1 MKRLLLLG
9 WLLAALLPMSA
20 QSEADGYMLNVNM
33 KNGEKKQFS
42 LDSDKGLSWGIETV
56 NDPQTSTDEHWGQ
69 LKVYNGEQIKT
80 DDIDYVTFDWIG
92 IETAKPANYLVKI
105 TDLSKPDELG
115 AVDRS
120 ATYKYYKIEDIDK
133 ITFEARSQGEDSL
146 VLGLNVSTKDGNI
159 STYYSYYYDNYYV
172 GSLSFWD
179 GNEDDLK
186 KHQYDSFNRKIVYNS
201 GYTTDFPGVKNVYR
215 YIITIDSYP
224 HGVYGIVLPR
234 TQGDNWFTSTLTKVC
249 LGSSSGLSVENCD
262 MIGDFYGDECWIG
275 DYYNKLRPRWYPLE
289 HGIRM
294 ELEYGKTYYYRYFIK
309 IPIEGHGDA
318 VFYGPEYSFHIP
330 KVMDDAGYYPE
341 PMLTD
346 VAISAAFPE
355 PLKAPSKER
364 IDSWWKEWRAT
375 EGGQKTDLSADVT
388 TAEFDDGTGYRVN
401 RLPDEFYAWLA
412 SREIVLNLLEGELGK
427 VASGEIITAATL
439 VSDVP
444 PVWDLPGNSYVQ
456 FESQAVVDANVYWY
470 PELIPG
476 VPYKFQITFAPE
488 TQLENNEENALAF
501 LPTRVQIVIPDGKG
515 NKLLT
520 NEEGAR
526 YFVIPATEVTTIS
539 ADSVSTL
546 YYVPDVKNESQ
557 SPMYVRSYVR
567 SADIRAN
574 KFNRIFRIAD
584 IRFTPLTSPNTT
596 DIIEFSTVRNKR
608 ETKPAAWYSLD
619 GRRLQG
625 EPSKPG
631 LYILNGK
638 KLMKK

>member
-92 IETAKPANYLVKI
+92 TETAKPANYLMKI

-120 ATYKYYKIEDIDK
+120 ATYKYYKIEDIEK

-172 GSLSFWD
+172 GSLCFWD

-201 GYTTDFPGVKNVYR
+201 GYTTDFSGVKNVYR

-275 DYYNKLRPRWYPLE
+275 DYYNKLRPRWYSLE

-401 RLPDEFYAWLA
+401 RLPDEFYVWLA
-412 SREIVLNLLEGELGK
+412 SREIVLNLLEGE
-427 VASGEIITAATL
+427 ASSTTTPTL

-444 PVWDLPGNSYVQ
+444 SVWDLPRNSYVQ
-456 FESQAVVDANVYWY
+456 FECQNNSVNAQVNWY

-488 TQLENNEENALAF
+488 TQLENNDENVLAF
-501 LPTRVQIVIPDGKG
+501 LPTRVRIYLPDGKG
-515 NKLLT
+515 SNNRLT
-520 NEEGAR
+520 NEDFE
-526 YFVIPATEVTTIS
+526 IPATEVATFS
-539 ADSVSTL
+539 ADSVATQ
-546 YYVPDVKNESQ
+546 YFVPAHKDRMYVSVRSVVKNSE
-557 SPMYVRSYVR
+557 VR
-567 SADIRAN
+567 N
-574 KFNRIFRIAD
+574 KRFNRIIRIAD
-584 IRFTPLTSPNTT
+584 IRFTPMTDPNT
-596 DIIEFSTVRNKR
+596 IGIVELSKVRNKR